1 MNVKYYYEFEGT
13 DKVLNRVEM
22 LCDGSVTPEEIK
34 GGASPFILEY
44 PEVKKLEPVQS
55 SGAKLN
61 LISERVFRFLDLHT
75 DDMQGY
81 LIKFYRA
88 GVLYWIGYLDSEL
101 YTEDLSATPP
111 YPVEFSAADF
121 NILERLKFQDENEK
135 RYTDITT
142 LLTQVKR
149 CFDRLN
155 LPFLRLYIG
164 CSTVVEDVALSA
176 AETALHKLYI
186 QSSNFYDEDGEPMS
200 CREVIE
206 SILEPFGLV
215 MVQRDAC
222 VYICDYNTI
231 KAGGVM
237 KCYDFGTLAYQGDV
251 AVPVVLGD
259 LSEIGFASTDA
270 TLGFEEMINNTVI
283 SCSPYMDTTVLKAA
297 EVKEENV
304 SVKVIPGSMDYIT
317 YTKDLYGRCPG
328 WEVLNNSH
336 FIIYTNKDDDKTI
349 SGASLYNIS
358 SAVNLF
364 RLKTT
369 EFLISASNKHF
380 LCLKIQCYL
389 GTRNNPFDTNEGMN
403 SDVYNKALFSD
414 LHTNLYTLDSEGNI
428 LYYYDNASYTP
439 TTPGGGW
446 IRAVNGV
453 IPEKKCRLVFCQ
465 ADLRNADILNTW
477 VTNNDQA
484 CYFPP
489 LKEELPE
496 TVPQKYIGTGIYI
509 PLDSVVHGTVVL
521 ELGGDVQ
528 IYKLGKNK
536 KGYFLW
542 PFEMSAYPTE
552 IKDVLVNNVQMSI
565 CDGDHKE
572 IKNLD
577 CEFKSYVNK
586 KVVTDF
592 EKKEL
597 KVTSCNEE
605 QIPTG
610 KGCILA
616 FRNNRY
622 ELQLKYTR
630 GGQTDVLER
639 LLFCS
644 IHSNFTTKNRNIS
657 VDIKM
662 TENPAMRYVTY
673 NGILPSKGMLV
684 KGCSLDFDTA
694 VTRITAADF
703 SEDTVKLSSLP
714 YNE

>member
-22 LCDGSVTPEEIK
+22 LCDAAVTPAEIT
-34 GGASPFILEY
+34 GATSPFILEY

-88 GVLYWIGYLDSEL
+88 GALYWIGYLDSEL

-142 LLTQVKR
+142 LLTQIKR

-164 CSTVVEDVALSA
+164 CSTVAEDVALSA
-176 AETALHKLYI
+176 SETALHKLYI
-186 QSSNFYDEDGEPMS
+186 QSTNFYDEDGEPMS

-222 VYICDYNTI
+222 VYIYDYNTI
-231 KAGGVM
+231 KAGGTM
-237 KCYDFGTLAYQGDV
+237 KCYDFGTLAHQGDV
-251 AVPVVLGD
+251 AVPVALGD

-270 TLGFEEMINNTVI
+270 ALGFEEMINNTVI

-317 YTKDLYGRCPG
+317 YTRDVYGRCPG
-328 WEVLNNSH
+328 WEVLNNGS
-336 FIIYTNKDDDKTI
+336 FVLYTNKDDDKTI
-349 SGASLYNIS
+349 NGASLAKLTDNIS
-358 SAVNLF
+358 SAVSLF

-369 EFLISASNKHF
+369 QLLISTPAKYY
-380 LCLKIQCYL
+380 LRLKLQCYVNV
-389 GTRNNPFDTNEGMN
+389 RNNPFDANETAA
-403 SDVYNKALFSD
+403 NKAIVN
-414 LHTNLYTLDSEGNI
+414 TVPVNLYTVDKAGNI
-428 LYYYDNASYTP
+428 LYYFDNLHTGPEYPRGRWLKSE
-439 TTPGGGW
+439 
-446 IRAVNGV
+446 NGT
-453 IPEKKCRLVFCQ
+453 IPAERCQ
-465 ADLRNADILNTW
+465 LLFSQSDMRNADVLNSW
-477 VTNNDQA
+477 VTNSNYRPA
-484 CYFPP
+484 
-489 LKEELPE
+489 LITSVEGVPE
-496 TVPQKYIGTGIYI
+496 KIPQKDIGAGLFI
-509 PLDSVVHGTVVL
+509 PIDSTVYGTLVL
-521 ELGGDVQ
+521 EFHNRCTVMRIRKTSSIYRLYPINTGD
-528 IYKLGKNK
+528 N
-536 KGYFLW
+536 
-542 PFEMSAYPTE
+542 PTE

-565 CDGDHKE
+565 CDGDQKE
-572 IKNLD
+572 LKNLD

-616 FRNNRY
+616 LKNGIYAF
-622 ELQLKYTR
+622 QLKYTR

-639 LLFCS
+639 LLMCS

-684 KGCSLDFDTA
+684 KGCTLDFDTA

>member
-22 LCDGSVTPEEIK
+22 LCEAAVTSEEIK

-88 GVLYWIGYLDSEL
+88 GALYWIGYLDSEL

-142 LLTQVKR
+142 LLTQIKR

-164 CSTVVEDVALSA
+164 CSTTVEDVALSA
-176 AETALHKLYI
+176 SETALHKLYI

-222 VYICDYNTI
+222 VYIYDYNTI

-237 KCYDFGTLAYQGDV
+237 KCYDFGTLNYQGDV

-283 SCSPYMDTTVLKAA
+283 SCSPYMDTTVLKR
-297 EVKEENV
+297 EIKEENL

-317 YTKDLYGRCPG
+317 YTRDEYGRCPG
-328 WEVLNNSH
+328 WELLGNRH
-336 FIIYTNKDDDKTI
+336 FIVYTNKDDNKTLI
-349 SGASLYNIS
+349 GASLQKS
-358 SAVNLF
+358 VPGSPGTNLF
-364 RLKTT
+364 TVKTT
-369 EFLISASNKHF
+369 ELLISTSRKYY
-380 LCLKIQCYL
+380 LCLKMQCYVNV
-389 GTRNNPFDTNEGMN
+389 RNNPFDANEIAK
-403 SDVYNKALFSD
+403 NKAVVNRLPV
-414 LHTNLYTLDSEGNI
+414 NLYTIDEKGNI
-428 LYYYDNASYTP
+428 LYYYDNSHIGPNTP
-439 TTPGGGW
+439 EGRW
-446 IRAVNGV
+446 IKSENGT
-453 IPEKKCRLVFCQ
+453 IPSEGCHLIFSQ
-465 ADLRNADILNTW
+465 SDLRNADILNSW
-477 VTNNDQA
+477 ITNCNYNPYILTD
-484 CYFPP
+484 
-489 LKEELPE
+489 PE
-496 TVPQKYIGTGIYI
+496 GVPEKVPQKEVGTGLFI
-509 PLDSVVHGTVVL
+509 PIDSTVYGTLVL
-521 ELGGDVQ
+521 EFRDRWFVQ
-528 IYKLGKNK
+528 KLNGNK
-536 KGYFLW
+536 KYWLYNIDMGDN
-542 PFEMSAYPTE
+542 PTE

-565 CDGDHKE
+565 CDGDQKE
-572 IKNLD
+572 LKNLD
-577 CEFKSYVNK
+577 CEFKSYIDK

-616 FRNNRY
+616 LKNGIYTF
-622 ELQLKYTR
+622 QLKYTR

>member
-22 LCDGSVTPEEIK
+22 LCDGSVTREEIK

-81 LIKFYRA
+81 LIKFYRT

-101 YTEDLSATPP
+101 YVEDLSATPP

-142 LLTQVKR
+142 LLTQIKR

-164 CSTVVEDVALSA
+164 CSTVVEDVAISA
-176 AETALHKLYI
+176 SETALHKLYI

-222 VYICDYNTI
+222 VYIYDYNTI

-237 KCYDFGTLAYQGDV
+237 KCYDFGTLNYQGDV

-283 SCSPYMDTTVLKAA
+283 SCSPYMSNPLFEGSIKKESVSNLSGTVEKTGYT
-297 EVKEENV
+297 EE
-304 SVKVIPGSMDYIT
+304 
-317 YTKDLYGRCPG
+317 
-328 WEVLNNSH
+328 
-336 FIIYTNKDDDKTI
+336 IYTTCEKMEP
-349 SGASLYNIS
+349 
-358 SAVNLF
+358 VNGTDFIRFLKNESESDIVGV
-364 RLKTT
+364 RLSYGHTPTAIVPK
-369 EFLISASNKHF
+369 
-380 LCLKIQCYL
+380 LKIVTNEYLL
-389 GTRNNPFDTNEGMN
+389 GTNKSYYLNIKANIYLNTRKNPFDNEEET
-403 SDVYNKALFSD
+403 KALDSSRAIR
-414 LHTNLYTLDSEGNI
+414 LYCNLYLVDTTGKPIMYCWNSVTPLWYLCEKDGSFPQGRFILFFANNTRDEHGLPDIHTLDKWITNSNQMWTEQGEMGYRFDGISELNYAKGVNVSLQSVVYPVNGIPVFEITNKCMINNPALMYKVEPFPKEQINNI
-428 LYYYDNASYTP
+428 LANNVSITLLDSD
-439 TTPGGGW
+439 
-446 IRAVNGV
+446 
-453 IPEKKCRLVFCQ
+453 KK
-465 ADLRNADILNTW
+465 N
-477 VTNNDQA
+477 VTNR
-484 CYFPP
+484 
-489 LKEELPE
+489 
-496 TVPQKYIGTGIYI
+496 
-509 PLDSVVHGTVVL
+509 
-521 ELGGDVQ
+521 
-528 IYKLGKNK
+528 
-536 KGYFLW
+536 
-542 PFEMSAYPTE
+542 
-552 IKDVLVNNVQMSI
+552 
-565 CDGDHKE
+565 
-572 IKNLD
+572 D
-577 CEFKSYVNK
+577 CEFKSYINK
-586 KVVTDF
+586 KVATDF
-592 EKKEL
+592 ETKEL

-605 QIPTG
+605 EIPAG

-616 FRNNRY
+616 LKDNLY
-622 ELQLKYTR
+622 TLQLKYTR

-639 LLFCS
+639 LLMCT

-684 KGCSLDFDTA
+684 KGCSMDFDTS